1 MEDEFRA
8 DFLEGEGLQTYLNT
22 CLGSSENAQQVPEVR
37 RAVLGFS
44 GALLS
49 SRFAQGHRR

>member
-49 SRFAQGHRR
+49 SRFPQGHRK